1 MLYEVDAN
9 GLPIHGGFNCEQ
21 TFPTVLFDDN
31 DPRVLA
37 MIAAAK
43 AAIPVR
49 PTIEDVVAVL
59 TPVQKTALQTRL
71 DARR

>member
-21 TFPTVLFDDN
+21 TFPTVWFADD

-37 MIAAAK
+37 MLAAVK
-43 AAIPVR
+43 AAIPVQ
-49 PTIEDVVAVL
+49 PILEDVISVL
-59 TPVQKTALQTRL
+59 TAQQKAALQARL
-71 DARR
+71 DARK